1 MKVPVVAMIT
11 PWSELFLLTFG
22 DAFFLCCCCNG
33 WPLIGSRSSSNRSS
47 SMRAV
52 YSVGQT
58 GNLRLVG
65 GILVWTGVVVCEE
78 KKMRAAMARE
88 GFY

>member
-1 MKVPVVAMIT
+1 M
-11 PWSELFLLTFG
+11 
-22 DAFFLCCCCNG
+22 C
-33 WPLIGSRSSSNRSS
+33 
-47 SMRAV
+47 AV
-52 YSVGQT
+52 HSVGQT

-78 KKMRAAMARE
+78 NKMRAAMARE